1 MSYIKTCLSL
11 IKQFFLV
18 ILITF
23 FLSLIVDFFFGKLIL
38 KSLDPFLVKTEFY
51 GRLMR
56 IDHPVFHH
64 SFKANVNYKNH
75 RGFEKKNTFCT
86 DNHGFRSQCDKIN
99 EKEFDIGFMG
109 DSFVEGT
116 SENFEDTFVGIFSS
130 ARSNLKIANLGITSY
145 APSIYYS
152 KMKYLLSNGYKFKHI
167 IFFIDVSD
175 LYDDSVFYKLNDDG
189 TISERNE
196 KEKGLKRR
204 KFLRTNFPLTNYY
217 MFVIKK
223 NTQIKNTSPPVKK
236 NIPNFNKKAT
246 IKAQWTYYNKDNHP
260 DYNLSI
266 LDSQRLLIKTM
277 NKTYE
282 LLKKNNIKM
291 SLAVYPWPQQLKN
304 DNVNSKHVT
313 MWKEFCNKKCVKF
326 IDFFPFFFEKKSK
339 SSFLEVYKKYY
350 YWNDIHFNAVGNKV
364 IADRLLKEF

>member
-11 IKQFFLV
+11 IKQFFLI

-23 FLSLIVDFFFGKLIL
+23 FISLIVDFFFGKLIL

-130 ARSNLKIANLGITSY
+130 SRSNLKIANLGITSY

-152 KMKYLLSNGYKFKHI
+152 KIKYLLSKGYKFKHI

-175 LYDDSVFYKLNDDG
+175 LYDDSVFYKLNNDG

-223 NTQIKNTSPPVKK
+223 NTQIKNTSTPIKE
-236 NIPNFNKKAT
+236 NTPNFNKKAA

-266 LDSQRLLIKTM
+266 LDSQKLLIKTM

-291 SLAVYPWPQQLKN
+291 SVAVYPWPQQLKN

-313 MWKEFCNKKCVKF
+313 MWKDFCNKKCVKF
-326 IDFFPFFFEKKSK
+326 IDFFPFFFEKKI
-339 SSFLEVYKKYY
+339 
-350 YWNDIHFNAVGNKV
+350 N
-364 IADRLLKEF
+364 LLF